1 MPHLPDE
8 ILRHYD
14 SIDEGGRITDGFAQ
28 LELVRTQEVIRR
40 HLPHRPLHILDV
52 GGAKGVHAAWLAE
65 DGHDVHIIDAVP
77 NHVVA
82 ARQLRPSS
90 GRIAA
95 DVGDARHLAFPEASY
110 DAVLVL
116 GPLYHLT
123 DRSDR
128 VLALTEARRVVRPGG
143 HVFAAAISRFA
154 SLFDGLARGFL
165 FDPEFRHV
173 VERDLDD
180 GQHRNPEDR
189 PHWFTTAF
197 FHRPE
202 ELPIEAQEAGLEVLA
217 VVGMEG
223 LPGWSSHL
231 APRWDDEAAR
241 EAILFACRAVES
253 EPTLLGLSAHL
264 LLVSRRQRQ
273 GGSG

>member
-1 MPHLPDE
+1 
-8 ILRHYD
+8 
-14 SIDEGGRITDGFAQ
+14 
-28 LELVRTQEVIRR
+28 
-40 HLPHRPLHILDV
+40 
-52 GGAKGVHAAWLAE
+52 
-65 DGHDVHIIDAVP
+65 
-77 NHVVA
+77 
-82 ARQLRPSS
+82 
-90 GRIAA
+90 
-95 DVGDARHLAFPEASY
+95 
-110 DAVLVL
+110 
-116 GPLYHLT
+116 
-123 DRSDR
+123 
-128 VLALTEARRVVRPGG
+128 
-143 HVFAAAISRFA
+143 
-154 SLFDGLARGFL
+154 L

-197 FHRPE
+197 FHHPD
-202 ELPIEAQEAGLEVLA
+202 ELRTEAQEAGLEVLG

-223 LPGWSSHL
+223 LAGWSSHL

-273 GGSG
+273 SG